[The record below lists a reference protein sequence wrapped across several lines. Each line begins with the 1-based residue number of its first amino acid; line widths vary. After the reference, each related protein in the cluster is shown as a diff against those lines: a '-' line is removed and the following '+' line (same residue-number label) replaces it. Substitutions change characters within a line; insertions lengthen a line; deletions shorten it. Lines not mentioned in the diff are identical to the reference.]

1 MKPNLMRRGVVGLV
15 LVVAGL
21 GGALV
26 AQQRA
31 ATVMARSATA
41 FLASLT
47 AEQRQKATFALAS
60 EELTKWHFVP
70 TNQFPRNGLA
80 LREMTEPQ
88 RERARELLRAS
99 LSQRGFMTATSIM
112 DLENVLHEIEGGRG
126 TGAAPGWPYRDP
138 LTYFFSVFGEPT
150 ASGTWGYRIEG
161 HHMSLHFVIK
171 GSTLQVASSPTFFG
185 SNPGE
190 VREGPKAGLRVLG
203 AQEDAARALL
213 DALTAAQK
221 TTVQIGT
228 VAAGQAVPTPPG
240 ELVTRNLAKV
250 DPLTPPGV
258 SAADMTPAQR
268 DLLVK
273 LIDVFAG
280 ALPDEIAAERMT
292 KIRTAGLE
300 KVTFAWAGSFEKG
313 QRYHFRVQGPTFLI
327 EHNNT
332 QNNGNHVH
340 SVWRDFAGDF
350 GRDLIAEHMA
360 MVQH

>member
-1 MKPNLMRRGVVGLV
+1 
-15 LVVAGL
+15 
-21 GGALV
+21 
-26 AQQRA
+26 
-31 ATVMARSATA
+31 
-41 FLASLT
+41 
-47 AEQRQKATFALAS
+47 
-60 EELTKWHFVP
+60 
-70 TNQFPRNGLA
+70 
-80 LREMTEPQ
+80 MTEPQ
-88 RERARELLRAS
+88 REQARELLRAS

-138 LTYFFSVFGEPT
+138 LTYFFSVFGEPSAT
-150 ASGTWGYRIEG
+150 GTWGYRIEG

-190 VREGPKAGLRVLG
+190 VRQGPKTGLRVLG
-203 AQEDAARALL
+203 DQEDAARLLL
-213 DALTAAQK
+213 DALTPAQK

-228 VAAGQAVPTPPG
+228 IPAGQTAPTPPG
-240 ELVTRNLAKV
+240 EIVTRTAAKV
-250 DPLTPPGV
+250 DPLTPPGL
-258 SAADMTPAQR
+258 SAAEMTQAQR

-280 ALPDEIAAERMT
+280 TLPDEIATERMT
-292 KIRTAGLE
+292 KIRTAGIE
-300 KVTFAWAGSFEKG
+300 KVSFAWAGSFDKG

-360 MVQH
+360 AVRH